1 MIPAHDEQALAA
13 AYVLGALEPLERR
26 AFEAHAATCALCREE
41 VHSLSRV
48 TAALGS
54 SAPARTPR
62 PEVRGRVLA
71 SILGDTSSPAAHPP
85 HHRQASPLRWLPLAA
100 AIVVTAGLG
109 WYAASLHGRLQ
120 DLEGRLAS
128 AERRALAAETA
139 TRQARQAA
147 DHAQLAMAV
156 LAAPDLARID
166 LAGLAPAPRASAR
179 ALWSR
184 NRGMVFTTAN
194 LPAAPSGRVYQVW
207 VVTADARIS
216 AGLLPPQPTG
226 DAAAIFQTPADIA
239 PPVAVA
245 VTLEPAGGVP
255 QPTGEMYLVGKAAL

>member
-13 AYVLGALEPLERR
+13 AYVLGALDPPERR

-41 VHSLSRV
+41 VRSLSRV
-48 TAALGS
+48 TDALASAAPERS
-54 SAPARTPR
+54 PR
-62 PEVRGRVLA
+62 PEVRARILA
-71 SILGDTSSPAAHPP
+71 SILGETASLIADTP
-85 HHRQASPLRWLPLAA
+85 HRRQRAPLRWLPLAA
-100 AIVVTAGLG
+100 AIAVTAGLG

-128 AERRALAAETA
+128 AERRALASESA

-147 DHAQLAMAV
+147 DYAQLAMAV

-166 LAGLAPAPRASAR
+166 LAGLAPAPGASAR

-194 LPAAPSGRVYQVW
+194 LPPAPSGRVYQVW

-216 AGLLPPQPTG
+216 AGLLPPQPTA
-226 DAAAIFQTPADIA
+226 DSAAIFQTPADI
-239 PPVAVA
+239 PTPVAVA

-255 QPTGEMYLVGKAAL
+255 QPTGEMYLLGKAAL